1 MGSAKTRM
9 LTVLSDNF
17 SSTIIPPLLG
27 EWGFSAYL
35 ETEDVK
41 ILYDVGNSGIPV
53 LHNAEKLGIRL
64 EQVDYVV
71 LSHGHLDHTGGL
83 GNSKLLRK
91 LEGKVL
97 VAHPSIFEKK
107 FLNWS
112 GKLQYIG
119 LPLTVDEMER
129 KFHLILTKKPV
140 ELSKGVYFSGE
151 VKRYGYDEYVSG
163 LFKVSNDGVVEDH
176 MSDDAALYVKT
187 GEGTVILTGC
197 GHSGILNIMNHAK
210 EVMNDKIY
218 AAIGGFHLLSS
229 SRDHVEKVTTEL
241 MNNVTKIGPA
251 HCSGNVIKSIVG
263 SDSKRWIDAGV
274 GKGL

>member
-1 MGSAKTRM
+1 MDSTKIRM

-97 VAHPSIFEKK
+97 VAHPSIFEK
-107 FLNWS
+107 NS
-112 GKLQYIG
+112 
-119 LPLTVDEMER
+119 
-129 KFHLILTKKPV
+129 
-140 ELSKGVYFSGE
+140 
-151 VKRYGYDEYVSG
+151 
-163 LFKVSNDGVVEDH
+163 
-176 MSDDAALYVKT
+176 
-187 GEGTVILTGC
+187 
-197 GHSGILNIMNHAK
+197 
-210 EVMNDKIY
+210 
-218 AAIGGFHLLSS
+218 
-229 SRDHVEKVTTEL
+229 
-241 MNNVTKIGPA
+241 
-251 HCSGNVIKSIVG
+251 
-263 SDSKRWIDAGV
+263 
-274 GKGL
+274 